1 MVPKN
6 MFVKIYVFDD
16 GNDKYKDYINKW
28 KIIDYMFNGDKLKLM
43 NVNNVNVIINSI
55 STWKTLRI

>member
-1 MVPKN
+1 

-43 NVNNVNVIINSI
+43 NINNVNVIINSI